1 MSRKMGKYELF
12 IDELDNSLF
21 MISEYRIQVIKDYL
35 TELDEYLKKR
45 TIEIQ
50 NKIIEWQN
58 SKKEEKYSGID
69 YYIDDLTNYN
79 SNFKKLKLEST
90 FLSSYSLFEHFFKSF
105 TEIYKEY
112 YELQLAVDDLNGN
125 NYINKSKRYLEKVIN
140 LNLESLN
147 PNWKEITNFQRIR
160 NKIVHNNGQ
169 FNLKEKETINELSKM
184 NGIEIN
190 AFGLITLTDKEF
202 ILNFWKVFDKYIS
215 GIIKLTTEKVKTIPN
230 YI

>member
-1 MSRKMGKYELF
+1 MGKYELF